1 MLPVATSSEPDRL
14 PLIERHTVEKIGG
27 TSMSDYCAVR
37 DNIVLAGGGPEN
49 AFGRV
54 FVVSAYGG
62 VTDRLLEHKKS
73 GEAGVYALFRETDAD
88 GGDGCWRD
96 ALASLR
102 TYFQSINA
110 TLFDDP
116 ITLRIANKTIG
127 DKVDIVEQ
135 CLANLETLCSHG
147 HFSLET
153 QLSSV
158 REMLASLGEAHSAW
172 NLVRCLQRDGI
183 AATLVDLTGWSDSQ
197 DMELDERIDSAFRD
211 LDVANCVPIVTGYAR
226 SRDGLLA
233 RFDRGYSEMTFSRIA
248 VLTRAREAIIHKEY
262 HLSSADPRIVGVDQV
277 VPIGRTNYDVA
288 DQLSAL
294 GMEAIHPQAARGLR
308 EQNIPLRIKNTFEP
322 EHAGTLITANYVSPG
337 PCVEIV
343 AGCRG
348 VHAIEHFDQ
357 DMVGQ
362 IGGRDQKLLAL
373 MTRHGARVVSKDVN
387 ANTITHYVSCSLKR
401 LKRIIRDMEQDF
413 PSATVTAQRVALV
426 SAIGSDLALPG
437 LLADTAAAFCAAG
450 INISAVHQSR
460 RQIDMRFVIAEADYK
475 AAVAALHRCLVESK
489 DHGSTIAKAS

>member
-1 MLPVATSSEPDRL
+1 MSPLIPSSEPRHL
-14 PLIERHTVEKIGG
+14 ATPPEHTVEKIGG
-27 TSMSDYCAVR
+27 TSMSDYRAVR
-37 DNIVLAGGGPEN
+37 DNIILAGSGPEN
-49 AFGRV
+49 ALGRV

-73 GEAGVYALFRETDAD
+73 GEAGVYALFRETEAD
-88 GGDGCWRD
+88 SSDGCWRD
-96 ALASLR
+96 ALTSLR
-102 TYFQSINA
+102 AHFRSINA
-110 TLFDDP
+110 RLFDDP
-116 ITLRIANKTIG
+116 ITLRIADRAIG
-127 DKVDIVEQ
+127 EKVDTVEQ
-135 CLANLETLCSHG
+135 CLANLETLCRHG

-153 QLSSV
+153 QLSAV

-183 AATLVDLTGWSDSQ
+183 AATLVDLTGWSDTE
-197 DMELDERIDSAFRD
+197 DMDLDERIDTAFRD
-211 LDVANCVPIVTGYAR
+211 LDISTCAPIVTGYAR
-226 SRDGLLA
+226 SRDGLLS

-248 VLTRAREAIIHKEY
+248 VLTQAREAIIHKEY

-322 EHAGTLITANYVSPG
+322 EHAGTLITADYVSPG

-362 IGGRDQKLLAL
+362 LGPRDHMLLTVLA
-373 MTRHGARVVSKDVN
+373 RHGARVVAKDVN

-413 PSATVTAQRVALV
+413 PSATVTTQRVALV
-426 SAIGSDLALPG
+426 SAIGSDLALRG
-437 LLADTAAAFCAAG
+437 LMADTAAALSSAG

-460 RQIDMRFVIAEADYK
+460 RQIDMRFVIDEADYTT
-475 AAVAALHRCLVESK
+475 AVAALHRCLVESQC
-489 DHGSTIAKAS
+489 HGSAIAKAS